1 MKSLYRK
8 LWHLRF
14 AELLLFFEACLLLI
28 AATLVK
34 NMLPFRWYAWFLG
47 NNVPGL
53 DDRAQGEVGIER
65 ILPLK
70 NALQRGSC
78 YLPLECKCL
87 VNAIAGKAMLKR
99 RRIPS
104 AVYLGVAK
112 NGEGSLDAH
121 AWLKAGKH
129 LVTGAAGMERFKSLA
144 AFSDYILPHP

>member
-1 MKSLYRK
+1 MKTRFGRLRK
-8 LWHLRF
+8 VRF
-14 AELLLFFEACLLLI
+14 AELFLFLEACLMLTV
-28 AATLVK
+28 ATFVK

-47 NNVPGL
+47 NKGPGL
-53 DDRAQGEVGIER
+53 DVCEQGVVGIER
-65 ILPLK
+65 LLPLII
-70 NALQRGSC
+70 ALRRGSY

-87 VNAIAGKAMLKR
+87 VNAIAGKAMLKL

-104 AVYLGVAK
+104 IVYLGVAK

-144 AFSDYILPHP
+144 AFSDHV

>member
-1 MKSLYRK
+1 M
-8 LWHLRF
+8 
-14 AELLLFFEACLLLI
+14 LI

-47 NNVPGL
+47 NKGTSL
-53 DDRAQGEVGIER
+53 DIRVQGEVGIER
-65 ILPLK
+65 ILPLI
-70 NALQRGSC
+70 NALRRGSR

-112 NGEGSLDAH
+112 NGAGGLDAH

-144 AFSDYILPHP
+144 AFSDRVQS